1 MMEVRED
8 KIKLTL
14 FINIKVIRFLDK
26 TTFKYDYLINFLQST
41 GILLVGTQ
49 YRPQIIMKEL
59 L

>member
-8 KIKLTL
+8 KIKLTI
-14 FINIKVIRFLDK
+14 FINMKIILDK
-26 TTFKYDYLINFLQST
+26 TTFEYDYLINLLQST